1 MTPRPARPAP
11 ALPPRRPRGV
21 ALLLVVASIAVVTAL
36 SVELAYSTRVSAQ
49 LAANARDELQ
59 AYYLARSGVSLS
71 RLVLHFQQKLEAGT
85 SGLAGLGG
93 AKISVRLWE
102 IVPVGSATVGYLGG
116 GGLSRAERAGG
127 PARGF
132 GGFAG
137 TFEAKVEDEDRKV
150 NLAQFDATRVYQ
162 LAQAA
167 RLAEL
172 LKDPTW
178 DFLFDRDDANG
189 IRVSRKELFAAI
201 KDWADQDETGSTFTA
216 DPAKPF
222 EDAYTDENGIYDRL
236 ADRYKAKNA
245 PFDSVEE
252 LYMVA
257 GVSDAFMAAFG
268 DRLTVYP
275 DPTGTIN
282 VNTSDPRELL
292 LNAVVMGGGVLQP
305 AMLDPSFLEK
315 LQAALALI
323 RPVPFLGITPQQFA
337 QVIQALGVQVAPQYA
352 SASNQGVSS
361 AFGDRSSTFRIRST
375 GKAGE
380 VTKALE
386 AVVIFDRRAL
396 GLEKDLGRLIHWR
409 EE

>member
-1 MTPRPARPAP
+1 MTPSPASRATARSRPH
-11 ALPPRRPRGV
+11 RGV
-21 ALLLVVASIAVVTAL
+21 ALLLVVASIAVLTAL
-36 SVELAYSTRVSAQ
+36 TVELAYSTRVSAQ

-59 AYYLARSGVSLS
+59 AYYLAKGGVNLS
-71 RLVLHFQQKLEAGT
+71 RLVLHFQQKLETSSAQVAGF
-85 SGLAGLGG
+85 GG
-93 AKISVRLWE
+93 ARISVRLWE

-116 GGLSRAERAGG
+116 GELPRAERAGG

-137 TFEAKVEDEDRKV
+137 TFEAKVEDEERKV
-150 NLAQFDATRVYQ
+150 NLGQFDAGRALA

-189 IRVSRKELFAAI
+189 IRVGRKELFAAVR
-201 KDWADQDETGSTFTA
+201 DWADADENGSVFTGN
-216 DPAKPF
+216 PAKPF
-222 EDAYTDENGIYDRL
+222 EDAFTDENGIYDRL
-236 ADRYKAKNA
+236 ADRYKAKNGA
-245 PFDSVEE
+245 YDSVDE

-257 GVSDAFMAAFG
+257 GITDAFMAAFG

-275 DPTGTIN
+275 DVNATIN

-305 AMLDPSFLEK
+305 ATLDPSFLER
-315 LQAALALI
+315 LQAALAPI
-323 RPVPFLGITPQQFA
+323 RPVPFLGITVTQFA
-337 QVIQALGVQVAPQYA
+337 QVLQGLGVQVAPECL
-352 SASNQGVSS
+352 SAGNPGCPFS
-361 AFGDRSSTFRIRST
+361 DRSGTFRIRST
-375 GKAGE
+375 GKSGE

-386 AVVIFDRRAL
+386 AVVTFDRRAL
-396 GLEKDLGRLIHWR
+396 GLEKDLGRLIHWH